1 MRPSNTITTVLSI
14 STLIALAGCGGGS
27 DESSPSAV
35 TPDYEPD
42 TSYLDELAEDQG
54 IETEDPNAVD
64 PVEIDQTQI
73 ASEDDEDKEYLDED
87 REWIEEEESKSL
99 LGRAR
104 DRGKTVRDQIQGG
117 TEPEN
122 GIANTT
128 FDEEYAQ
135 AAGFAWDMPEDWR
148 MAVPSSGHFAE
159 MFIQHPL
166 GNASVI
172 FEKTEWSTSQTK
184 RELQKYITDT
194 FGSSDA
200 RTSTKTVRD
209 FNVTMFDL
217 EGTYIDPSGK
227 GGRNESP
234 FYAIHAALIELPT
247 TKVLIR
253 MWGPQDTVNQNKAK
267 FDRMIEKMY
276 EK

>member
-1 MRPSNTITTVLSI
+1 MSTPRTIASTLSVSI
-14 STLIALAGCGGGS
+14 LIALAGCGGGS
-27 DESSPSAV
+27 DSDSKSAV
-35 TPDYEPD
+35 APDYEAD
-42 TSYLDELAEDQG
+42 TSYLDGLAADKG
-54 IETEDPNAVD
+54 IDTSD
-64 PVEIDQTQI
+64 PVADEPIEIDQTQI
-73 ASEDDEDKEYLDED
+73 AAEPEKTYEDED
-87 REWIEEEESKSL
+87 REWVEEDGSKSIF
-99 LGRAR
+99 GRSRDKAR
-104 DRGKTVRDQIQGG
+104 DQRNAIQGG

-128 FDEEYAQ
+128 YDEEYAQ

-159 MFIQHPL
+159 MLVQHPL
-166 GNASVI
+166 GNASVV
-172 FEKTEWSTSQTK
+172 FEKTEWNAAQTK
-184 RELQKYITDT
+184 RELQKYIIST
-194 FGSSDA
+194 FGSTDA
-200 RTSTKTVRD
+200 RTSTKSVRG
-209 FNVTMFDL
+209 FSVTMFDL

-267 FDRMIEKMY
+267 FDAMIEKMY

>member
-1 MRPSNTITTVLSI
+1 MSTPRTIASTLSVTV
-14 STLIALAGCGGGS
+14 LIALAGCGGGS
-27 DESSPSAV
+27 DSSSKSAV
-35 TPDYEPD
+35 APDYEAD
-42 TSYLDELAEDQG
+42 TSYLDDLAADKG
-54 IETEDPNAVD
+54 IDTSD
-64 PVEIDQTQI
+64 PVADEPIEIDQTQI
-73 ASEDDEDKEYLDED
+73 AAKPEKTFEDED
-87 REWIEEEESKSL
+87 REWVEEDGSKSIF
-99 LGRAR
+99 GRSRDKAR
-104 DRGKTVRDQIQGG
+104 DQRNAIQGG

-128 FDEEYAQ
+128 YDEEYAQ

-159 MFIQHPL
+159 MFVQNPL

-172 FEKTEWSTSQTK
+172 FEKTEWNTAQTK
-184 RELQKYITDT
+184 RELQKYIIST
-194 FGSSDA
+194 FGSTDA

-267 FDRMIEKMY
+267 FDAMIEKMY